1 VRVVGLAGPLVALV
15 LVRDEWAGRGAFHRG
30 PVTVGHPGDDTRHH
44 ARRHLPAPTALPN
57 ANTDAACCGQDAST
71 LHGGRTPVPK
81 IPVVSRASLE
91 VRRSRLTLLLER
103 RDDFGLALLLIIATV
118 VVISLG
124 QGRLGQMVS
133 VALSGFTLLFVLH
146 TSGARRRPFRAAAVI
161 VVLAVSGAA
170 LALLVGVEYGVAAA
184 SLIGLMLAFVAPMV
198 ILRRILKSP
207 VITVRLVLG
216 ALAIYLLLGLAY
228 AYLYPLVA
236 FATNTPFFVQTS
248 SPEDID
254 FVYFSYVTLTTV
266 GYGDFTAA
274 TSTGRMIAVSEAL
287 TGQLYLVSAV
297 ALLVGNIGRSIVRGG
312 PATGVE
318 IESLSE
324 TETKEDDA
332 RAIS

>member
-1 VRVVGLAGPLVALV
+1 M
-15 LVRDEWAGRGAFHRG
+15 D
-30 PVTVGHPGDDTRHH
+30 
-44 ARRHLPAPTALPN
+44 
-57 ANTDAACCGQDAST
+57 
-71 LHGGRTPVPK
+71 
-81 IPVVSRASLE
+81 
-91 VRRSRLTLLLER
+91 VRRSRLTVLLER

-124 QGRLGQMVS
+124 QGRLGQVIS

-146 TSGARRRPFRAAAVI
+146 TSGARRRPFRAAVVI
-161 VVLAVSGAA
+161 VAVAVVGAA
-170 LALLVGVEYGVAAA
+170 VALIVGVEYGAAAA
-184 SLIGLMLAFVAPMV
+184 SLIGLLLAFVAPLV

-228 AYLYPLVA
+228 AYLYPVIG
-236 FATNTPFFVQTS
+236 FVTNEPFFVQTT

-297 ALLVGNIGRSIVRGG
+297 ALLVGNIGRTIVRGG
-312 PATGVE
+312 PATGIE
-318 IESLSE
+318 IEPL
-324 TETKEDDA
+324 TEAEADEEDS
-332 RAIS
+332 RAVG